1 MNLTKALIVEAVA
14 EQIGYTKNQL
24 LRFSTCD
31 ILGCKIHGIAT
42 PPIFHV
48 RCSVPS
54 APL

>member
-1 MNLTKALIVEAVA
+1 MKNLKVSLCVAAAVIAAALSA
-14 EQIGYTKNQL
+14 L